1 MSPPSSGPFSY
12 YPSAL
17 HLYISKGRTYEV
29 HDTLNTMLESPVWG
43 LIDMG
48 PRLVSVSHILF
59 AEW

>member
-17 HLYISKGRTYEV
+17 HLNIKGRTYEV
-29 HDTLNTMLESPVWG
+29 HDTLNTMLESPVRG

-48 PRLVSVSHILF
+48 PGLVSVSHVLF

>member
-12 YPSAL
+12 FPSAP
-17 HLYISKGRTYEV
+17 HLKIEGRTYEV
-29 HDTLNTMLESPVWG
+29 HDTLNTVLESPVWG
-43 LIDMG
+43 LIDMR